1 MRVYLSGAISNDP
14 NHKAKFESAAA
25 KYRQKKYKVLSPI
38 ETPEYQAK
46 KGNSACF
53 FASIK
58 LLEKADWLIQLDNPK
73 KSKGMQIEQDIADYC
88 NIMVLREYEEEKK

>member
-1 MRVYLSGAISNDP
+1 MRVYLSGAITSDP
-14 NHKAKFESAAA
+14 NHKAKFEAATA

-58 LLEKADWLIQLDNPK
+58 LMKDADIMIQLDNPE

-88 NIMVLREYEEEKK
+88 NITVIQEYKK